1 MYRLLPIG
9 VCAGALAICMVAIGS
24 MPAQAAPVSGLSSI
38 PGRSIEASS
47 MVDKAGWR
55 RWRWHRNWWWR
66 WRRW

>member
-1 MYRLLPIG
+1 MHRRLPIG
-9 VCAGALAICMVAIGS
+9 TCAGALALCLVAIAS
-24 MPAQAAPVSGLSSI
+24 VPAQAAPVAGLSAI
-38 PGRSIEASS
+38 PGRSAEVSS

>member
-1 MYRLLPIG
+1 MHRYLPLG
-9 VCAGALAICMVAIGS
+9 ALAGALAMCAVAFGA
-24 MPAQAAPVSGLSSI
+24 PAQAAPVAGLSAI
-38 PGRSIEASS
+38 PGNSAHAAS